1 MGSNAAAAG
10 ATAVPRYVSPVAAL
24 KNSQSVGFVRGMFAA
39 LTAIGIGILG
49 VTGSAGFLA
58 YLVTHAVASF
68 ALLAAMKMS
77 PSKYFA
83 QQTVPGFLLSGIG
96 DNLILFIFAWT
107 LAYAM
112 VHIY

>member
-1 MGSNAAAAG
+1 MGSNPAAAG
-10 ATAVPRYVSPVAAL
+10 VTAAPRYVSPVAAL

-39 LTAIGIGILG
+39 ITAIGIGILG
-49 VTGSAGFLA
+49 VTGSTGFLA
-58 YLVTHAVASF
+58 YVVTHAVASF
-68 ALLAAMKMS
+68 ALLTAMKMS

-83 QQTVPGFLLSGIG
+83 QQTVPGFLLSGVG